1 MFASVESQI
10 YSMFLISI
18 TILAV
23 LNPFGNLTQFLT
35 MTGELATPIRQK
47 LFRNILYTAFIIV
60 MVFLLTGSFI
70 MRYVFSVSLDD
81 LRIAGGLILIIM
93 AIKNLLFVAKKQELL
108 HYQGLDEK
116 DLLAASVVPMAF
128 PMLVGPG
135 TLSTAIVASE
145 DSGLLIACGAVV
157 FAFAFMFLLFHF
169 AATIE
174 RIIGKLILH
183 VFSRI
188 AQVFIMAIGIKM
200 MIIGIKDIFHL

>member
-1 MFASVESQI
+1 
-10 YSMFLISI
+10 MFLISI

-60 MVFLLTGSFI
+60 MVFLFSGAFI

-93 AIKNLLFVAKKQELL
+93 AIKNLLFAAKKQELL

-116 DLLAASVVPMAF
+116 GLLAASVVPMAF